1 MDHIQKFRASFSSF
15 ANRNYHLVK
24 TNASLLEGNADALFL
39 AANLPA
45 SAIATRMRREIANLH
60 DLSDHSVHV
69 VLSPAD
75 CRYNLS
81 RVIYQPNQSCIGK
94 RVIEAGWGQRHALS
108 GLSKSTFLSLFATS
122 GCVPNLPPEY
132 LLIYAPRN
140 EAEIEVVM
148 QIIAA
153 SVKFMAGRE
162 DVR

>member
-1 MDHIQKFRASFSSF
+1 
-15 ANRNYHLVK
+15 
-24 TNASLLEGNADALFL
+24 
-39 AANLPA
+39 
-45 SAIATRMRREIANLH
+45 MRREIANLH
-60 DLSDHSVHV
+60 DLTDHSVHA

-75 CRYNLS
+75 CTDNPS
-81 RVIYQPNQSCIGK
+81 HVIYQTNQACIGK
-94 RVIEAGWGQRHALS
+94 RIIEAGLGQRHALS
-108 GLSKSTFLSLFATS
+108 GLSKSVFLSLFATS